1 MLPDGKKLE
10 ELLGK
15 LFKDDDES
23 TSDGVMVLRKPIP
36 FMPSGNCCS
45 LNYGNYGDD

>member
-10 ELLGK
+10 KLLGK

-23 TSDGVMVLRKPIP
+23 TLDGVVVLKTPKPFRP
-36 FMPSGNCCS
+36 FSNCCS
-45 LNYGNYGDD
+45 LNYGNYSG